1 MKKLTLIAVLFLILG
16 LAFTFGTDVD
26 TIKVSGSVGMSF
38 GDDVLGDEVGPKFT
52 ATKTGAFASIAV
64 GTANDKVSAGVT
76 VSLLPLISW
85 TDNSIDYNGEA
96 GTTGGFDGITAM
108 IDFYVDNMQ
117 GVTYVD
123 DDGVEQ
129 TFADIDF
136 NALEDA
142 VEATTGVDFVIYGN
156 PTDGWAV
163 EDDED
168 TILGDNYRDHL
179 IDLGSAVWTAID
191 NEIAGM
197 SAIYTST
204 ASSDGDVYPQV
215 KSPVTIIRAT
225 WTDAQKAAAD
235 AEQEMQDDW
244 EAAVYGTAAD
254 DSWAASTPVT
264 GAFMRLNALFGILD
278 MEFEV
283 NGKAVA
289 VGSMVT
295 SDITK
300 GEAFLGLTLGLDEA
314 VVPGLMFNVLFT
326 DSSNRVA
333 AVDDDTTTYAD
344 ESADKD
350 PNEYGLQFNVG
361 YTFASDAMSVG
372 AKATFGIKEIMDT
385 DVEDGNIII
394 GIMPSFSMPGVAG
407 LNVGAEFSLLPAAD
421 GTNMGIGLGA
431 SVGASVMGISPTVK
445 FYFKNDAFGVID
457 GASDTSAMGAFNGAT
472 GALALNVGIAVDL
485 AELIGMKLVT
495 LNLGGDMVSIDPE
508 TYLGFS
514 AGLGL
519 NFADVLGQPL
529 TLGFNIS
536 QFGDN
541 VLGWEASLGY
551 TYAELLGI
559 TGAFGYSPD
568 DEALYY
574 SVGGSVSF

>member
-1 MKKLTLIAVLFLILG
+1 
-16 LAFTFGTDVD
+16 
-26 TIKVSGSVGMSF
+26 
-38 GDDVLGDEVGPKFT
+38 
-52 ATKTGAFASIAV
+52 
-64 GTANDKVSAGVT
+64 
-76 VSLLPLISW
+76 
-85 TDNSIDYNGEA
+85 
-96 GTTGGFDGITAM
+96 
-108 IDFYVDNMQ
+108 
-117 GVTYVD
+117 
-123 DDGVEQ
+123 
-129 TFADIDF
+129 
-136 NALEDA
+136 
-142 VEATTGVDFVIYGN
+142 
-156 PTDGWAV
+156 
-163 EDDED
+163 
-168 TILGDNYRDHL
+168 
-179 IDLGSAVWTAID
+179 
-191 NEIAGM
+191 
-197 SAIYTST
+197 
-204 ASSDGDVYPQV
+204 
-215 KSPVTIIRAT
+215 
-225 WTDAQKAAAD
+225 
-235 AEQEMQDDW
+235 
-244 EAAVYGTAAD
+244 
-254 DSWAASTPVT
+254 
-264 GAFMRLNALFGILD
+264 MRLNALFGILD

-394 GIMPSFSMPGVAG
+394 GIMPSFSMPSVAG